1 MLLPIVT
8 MMLTPMILVES
19 RLRNFIPGENCG
31 TKNAVRV
38 VDKPENDD
46 EGCLIVNDD
55 REYRRIMEKRL
66 QERGKSA
73 TKLKKSSLNNLKQ
86 LRTAA

>member
-1 MLLPIVT
+1 MLLPIVVT
-8 MMLTPMILVES
+8 IIITPMIMVES

-31 TKNAVRV
+31 ITKAIRA

-66 QERGKSA
+66 QERGKSS
-73 TKLKKSSLNNLKQ
+73 TIQKELNQNNSKS
-86 LRTAA
+86 T

>member
-1 MLLPIVT
+1 MLLPIVVT
-8 MMLTPMILVES
+8 MILAPMILVES

-31 TKNAVRV
+31 ITNAVRV
-38 VDKPENDD
+38 VDKVENDD

-55 REYRRIMEKRL
+55 REYRRMMEKRL

-73 TKLKKSSLNNLKQ
+73 TNLKKSNTNN
-86 LRTAA
+86 